1 MGAGSTLT
9 FHTSLY
15 LISLSGIWHHCKI
28 WAEWGVQLA
37 FVKWEQGDCGRHA
50 WMDFLRT
57 ENIWKLRIWQ
67 VPQSSP
73 CLAVIWGKSSKD
85 WSRCAH
91 EELSVSQRS
100 ACCGGRSRRPFG
112 HHGHQGESISG
123 TLARELYGGLKAV
136 TTCVASRINNVNDE
150 LHRAN
155 AFSILNCA
163 QLVFLLIIHWN
174 ILLLFLIQSW
184 LFSPCPKCLPL
195 KEAKIIDFSSF
206 FFLLFVCFSIFW
218 LEVRTSHEVQ

>member
-1 MGAGSTLT
+1 
-9 FHTSLY
+9 
-15 LISLSGIWHHCKI
+15 
-28 WAEWGVQLA
+28 
-37 FVKWEQGDCGRHA
+37 
-50 WMDFLRT
+50 MDFLRT

-206 FFLLFVCFSIFW
+206 FFLLFVCFSIF
-218 LEVRTSHEVQ
+218 